1 MKKTNAFTLIELLVV
16 IAIIA
21 ILAAILFPVFAQA
34 KESAKKST
42 CLSNAKQ
49 LGTATYLYF
58 GDNDDQLMN
67 AVFGPPGAT
76 AEGGWIYFGTFPAN
90 TVTQRADGFDAKRGS
105 LYPYIKSA
113 EVFVCPSDVNGRNS
127 GNTYAINSCLT
138 TINTFGFAV
147 GKSSTAASS
156 PAQFVLFGEEVF
168 DDEGAGDASFLSQS
182 STPDGF
188 LVYPIKYLSTRHG
201 GGSNS
206 TFLDGHAKWYKP
218 EALIAQNL
226 LTGGEALETCQ

>member
-21 ILAAILFPVFAQA
+21 ILAGILFPVFAQA

-67 AVFGPPGAT
+67 AVFGPPGAS
-76 AEGGWIYFGTFPAN
+76 AAGGWIYFGTFPAN

-168 DDEGAGDASFLSQS
+168 DDESAGDASFLSQS

-188 LVYPIKYLSTRHG
+188 LVYPIKYLSTRHS